1 MSSPAPLNFLIIS
14 TMLLGMINLVAPF
27 FTKEDS
33 KIRSFFLLSTS
44 IFFLFNVIIIDDL
57 FINGTVIK
65 FTLLDIG
72 KYSIVFSI
80 EPLGLIFLSM
90 IAVLWVPALLY
101 TIKFLTFNHI
111 TNSSKYLFFVNC
123 CILLGCLIALS
134 ANLITM
140 FIVYEL
146 LTLCTIPLI
155 VHHFDKRT
163 LAGLNKYIK
172 ILLLSSIT
180 LFLPAVIVVY
190 SKIGTG
196 TFVSGGFIKH
206 YFSDS
211 AAIFLLLSFIFGIS
225 KAALY
230 PLHGWLPAAMV
241 ASYPVS
247 ALLHAVVVVKTG
259 LFCIYK
265 VLFYVFGLEYLQ
277 YLFGGYNWLV
287 IIPAITILYSSLQ
300 ALKCNEIKMILAYS
314 TINQLS
320 IALISAFLFTP
331 KGLAAAVIH
340 MVSHSFS
347 KICLFYSAGNFY
359 SSGRTYYLNDLTGI
373 NKNMPKTSAIFLLA
387 VLSLIGI
394 PPFAGFISKFYIMLA
409 AANQQNLLVM
419 IVIAISSLFSAF
431 YMLKILGFI
440 YEPVKTKNVN
450 NKEKKLPLFMFISLV
465 LCIISVTCFFFIQQ
479 TINIFLNFM

>member
-72 KYSIVFSI
+72 KYSIAFSI

>member
-27 FTKEDS
+27 FRKEDS
-33 KIRSFFLLSTS
+33 KIRSFFLLGISV
-44 IFFLFNVIIIDDL
+44 FFLFNVIIIDDL

-72 KYSIVFSI
+72 KYSIAFSI
-80 EPLGLIFLSM
+80 EPLGLIFLTM
-90 IAVLWVPALLY
+90 LAVLWVPALLY

-359 SSGRTYYLNDLTGI
+359 SSGRTYYLTDLIGI
-373 NKNMPKTSAIFLLA
+373 NKNMPKTSAIFL
-387 VLSLIGI
+387 VSTLSLIGI
-394 PPFAGFISKFYIMLA
+394 PPFAGFISKFYVMVA
-409 AANQQNLLVM
+409 AAKQQNLLVM
-419 IVIAISSLFSAF
+419 IVIAVSSLFSAF

-440 YEPVKTKNVN
+440 YEPVKTNNVN